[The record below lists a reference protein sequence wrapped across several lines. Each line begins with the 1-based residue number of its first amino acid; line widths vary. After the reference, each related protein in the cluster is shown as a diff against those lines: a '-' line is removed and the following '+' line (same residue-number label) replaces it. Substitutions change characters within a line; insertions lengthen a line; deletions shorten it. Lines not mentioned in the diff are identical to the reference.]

1 MKNVINR
8 KFNVVFVEYQIY
20 FTCQAEFCDILTC
33 AAHLWKYHRILPYS
47 WNKFDIQQNKIEY
60 PLYI

>member
-20 FTCQAEFCDILTC
+20 FTRKAEFCDILTR
-33 AAHLWKYHRILPYS
+33 AAHMHRGEDLNAHS
-47 WNKFDIQQNKIEY
+47 
-60 PLYI
+60 